1 MSTNTTINEMIEMQR
16 HACYN
21 TPIQECETK
30 QCAEC
35 MSHVFYNNGYRRQ
48 NEVIKNLLLEIKGII
63 DRTGEGVGIY
73 DITKLAQKYNVTL
86 EEPNE

>member
-1 MSTNTTINEMIEMQR
+1 MNTNTTI
-16 HACYN
+16 
-21 TPIQECETK
+21 
-30 QCAEC
+30 
-35 MSHVFYNNGYRRQ
+35 

-86 EEPNE
+86 EEGLEYEEK